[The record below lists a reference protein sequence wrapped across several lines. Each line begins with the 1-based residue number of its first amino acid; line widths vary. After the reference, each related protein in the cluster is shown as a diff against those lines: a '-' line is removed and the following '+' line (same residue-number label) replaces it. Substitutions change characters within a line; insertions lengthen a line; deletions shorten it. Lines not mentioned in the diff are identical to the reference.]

1 MLEWDAHV
9 AREARHEARTE
20 AAFDQ
25 ADFHARAGN
34 LEEALGWLSQAE
46 DLAGGLPDEYIELRK
61 RWIASL
67 APMAVVVRPTA

>member
-1 MLEWDAHV
+1 MSEWDAHV

-25 ADFHARAGN
+25 ADAHARAGN
-34 LEEALGWLSQAE
+34 LGEALGWLSQAE

-67 APMAVVVRPTA
+67 APLAVVVRR

>member
-1 MLEWDAHV
+1 MSEWDAHV

-25 ADFHARAGN
+25 AEADARAGN
-34 LEEALGWLSQAE
+34 LKEALGWLSQAE
-46 DLAGGLPDEYIELRK
+46 DLAGGLPDEYVELRK

-67 APMAVVVRPTA
+67 APLAVVARR